1 MTEIPKEI
9 LDQLL
14 SEYKS
19 PEDLLGESGI
29 LKSLSKALL
38 ERILEAELS
47 DHVGYKKNGIRPLN
61 SNKTRNGTTKKR
73 LKTKNGDLELS
84 IPRDRESSFEPIAVK
99 KHQRRF
105 DGFDEKII
113 SMYSRGMSVRDIQG
127 HLKDIYGTDISP
139 DLISTVTSEVMDE
152 VHSWQN
158 RPLDPV
164 YPIVYLDAIRIKVRD
179 DGQIINKAFYLAL
192 GVNIDGQKDLLGIW
206 ISKNEGAKFWMTV
219 INELKNRGVEDILI
233 ACVDGLKGFPE
244 AIESVFPKTQVQLCI
259 VHMIRHSLKFVSWKD
274 RKSVAKDLKP
284 IYTAVTEKQ
293 AKVSLEG
300 FAKKWDST
308 YPTISAS
315 WQKNWESLVPFLQF
329 PKDIR
334 KAIYTTNAIE
344 SLNHS
349 LRKLIKTRGAFP
361 TDDAVLKLLY
371 LGLKNISKKW
381 TMPIRNWS
389 LAINQFAI
397 FFPNRISI

>member
-47 DHVGYKKNGIRPLN
+47 DHVGYKKNGARPIN
-61 SNKTRNGTTKKR
+61 SDNTRNGTTKKR

-300 FAKKWDST
+300 FSKKWDST